1 MKHSKIIAVKI
12 VNCLIILSAISF
24 TPYQWLNIPEQSKT
38 LLVFLVLLFISSV
51 IFFIGY
57 FGLIKTNNPLTRW
70 NIFSINKSW
79 KDTMQSSYSDNPSQL
94 FDLDS
99 PTDEDINEKKKIDR
113 QRKIKK
119 LMS

>member
-12 VNCLIILSAISF
+12 VNCLIILAAIGF

-38 LLVFLVLLFISSV
+38 LLAFLVLLFISSV
-51 IFFIGY
+51 IFLIGY
-57 FGLIKTNNPLTRW
+57 FSLIKTNNPLTRW

-79 KDTMQSSYSDNPSQL
+79 KDTMQSSYSDNPSQI
-94 FDLDS
+94 FDLDL
-99 PTDEDINEKKKIDR
+99 PTDDDINEKKKIDR

-119 LMS
+119 LIS